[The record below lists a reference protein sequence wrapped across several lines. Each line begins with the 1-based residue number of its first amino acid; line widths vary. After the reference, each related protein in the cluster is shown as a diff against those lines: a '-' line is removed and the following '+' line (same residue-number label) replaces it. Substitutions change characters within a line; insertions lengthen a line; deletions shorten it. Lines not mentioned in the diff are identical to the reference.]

1 LDDLAIGRFGDWTI
15 WRFGELTI
23 WRFGELTIWRF
34 GDLTI
39 WDSLKK
45 SVGERG
51 VFFRRVNPSVNRLTV
66 FAVGDKIL

>member
-1 LDDLAIGRFGDWTI
+1 LDDLAIWRFGDLAIGRFGD
-15 WRFGELTI
+15 LA
-23 WRFGELTIWRF
+23 
-34 GDLTI
+34 I

-45 SVGERG
+45 SVGDRG